1 MAKLSPKT
9 PSEKGSAGSLGKLLL
24 QLSEHVVSG
33 SFPFLASSAEWR
45 RNVNLPSLGDGT
57 SPERALAV
65 GEIAAAQLSL

>member
-9 PSEKGSAGSLGKLLL
+9 PSETGPAGSLGKLLF
-24 QLSEHVVSG
+24 EHVVSG
-33 SFPFLASSAEWR
+33 SFPFMASSAEWR
-45 RNVNLPSLGDGT
+45 RNVNLASLGDGT